1 MPVTCPK
8 IIIYIMLMYY
18 SSLLKQTIFKNL
30 DKTKS
35 IYHHVKSSTFTTT
48 RAAINIIIVVSISCV
63 CVMCFS
69 LRATNPKV
77 TKNVDKMIIVIIL
90 SFHAI
95 STCAYVCSCDTTCVA
110 CLNWVEDKIHRK
122 YILLCSIKRNV
133 IWGFMLNTSELKFFL
148 FLSVTFE
155 AVEFQL
161 SCLARNTIFDLPCV
175 LVVRRWYNRKMYT

>member
-1 MPVTCPK
+1 MTSEFINKTKYVNIFKSEIDKLYVTCPK
-8 IIIYIMLMYY
+8 IIIYIMSMYY
-18 SSLLKQTIFKNL
+18 SSWLKQTIFKNL

-90 SFHAI
+90 SFHGI
-95 STCAYVCSCDTTCVA
+95 SICAYVCSCDTTCVA
-110 CLNWVEDKIHRK
+110 
-122 YILLCSIKRNV
+122 
-133 IWGFMLNTSELKFFL
+133 
-148 FLSVTFE
+148 
-155 AVEFQL
+155 
-161 SCLARNTIFDLPCV
+161 
-175 LVVRRWYNRKMYT
+175 